1 MEKSSLTE
9 KGRAVL
15 FCACVYWNEK
25 YTTLLTRRKDCDI
38 YWHIKQRCKLV

>member
-15 FCACVYWNEK
+15 FCACAYWNESG
-25 YTTLLTRRKDCDI
+25 LNQSIPNQLIIRNLQ
-38 YWHIKQRCKLV
+38 KQTGEIA